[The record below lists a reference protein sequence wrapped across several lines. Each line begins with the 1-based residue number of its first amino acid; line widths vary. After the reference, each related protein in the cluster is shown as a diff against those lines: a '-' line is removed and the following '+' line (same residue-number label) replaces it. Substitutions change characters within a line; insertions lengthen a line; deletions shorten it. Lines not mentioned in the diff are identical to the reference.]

1 MRIVDLLKK
10 EAVVLNAEVSTKEQM
25 LDLLVDLHKEVGNI
39 KDKAAFK
46 AGIMKRESQR
56 ESVFHIQKMKR
67 LSTRVSQQSQY
78 HLELIV
84 QHLTESHPIF
94 SL

>member
-46 AGIMKRESQR
+46 AGIMNSRIC
-56 ESVFHIQKMKR
+56 FFI
-67 LSTRVSQQSQY
+67 LFY
-78 HLELIV
+78 HNDI
-84 QHLTESHPIF
+84 SF
-94 SL
+94 SNSIIN

>member
-46 AGIMKRESQR
+46 AGIMKRESR
-56 ESVFHIQKMKR
+56 R
-67 LSTRVSQQSQY
+67 TYCNRRGNLYST
-78 HLELIV
+78 
-84 QHLTESHPIF
+84 F
-94 SL
+94 KK